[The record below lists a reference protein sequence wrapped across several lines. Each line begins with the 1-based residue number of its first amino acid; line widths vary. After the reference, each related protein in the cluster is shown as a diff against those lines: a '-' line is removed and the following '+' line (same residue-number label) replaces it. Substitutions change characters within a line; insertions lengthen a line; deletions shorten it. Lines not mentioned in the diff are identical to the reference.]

1 MLLNKILSS
10 SFRVFSDDLF
20 EGGHDAGE
28 QFGLLSAFGEHAP
41 HAPGRVLFR
50 YCRGVVL
57 ALLGR
62 LSDGVDT
69 ITVPADT

>member
-41 HAPGRVLFR
+41 MPSGARSSVIAVELRWHF
-50 YCRGVVL
+50 
-57 ALLGR
+57 
-62 LSDGVDT
+62 
-69 ITVPADT
+69 